1 LLCNGSEMIRHILY
15 LDPVKVKYLTTGKN
29 SGENFMFF
37 CRCQDKNSIRR
48 WFFQS
53 FQKCIESRL
62 RKHVHLVNDIDFVFT
77 SLRRDS
83 YLFNQATDIV
93 HRVIRCRIQ
102 LVNTEGI
109 SLLKRFTALTSAT
122 GFYLFADL
130 CTVYCFRQNTG
141 TSCLPH
147 TTRST
152 KQKSLRQLIVVD
164 RIFERAGN
172 MLLTNNGVEGHRT
185 IFPC

>member
-1 LLCNGSEMIRHILY
+1 NNLIKHGQCIPKSTISLLRNNVQSIRFKRYFFLLCNGSEMIRHILY

-109 SLLKRFTALTSAT
+109 SLLKRFTAL
-122 GFYLFADL
+122 
-130 CTVYCFRQNTG
+130 
-141 TSCLPH
+141 
-147 TTRST
+147 
-152 KQKSLRQLIVVD
+152 
-164 RIFERAGN
+164 
-172 MLLTNNGVEGHRT
+172 
-185 IFPC
+185 